1 MNPTQIPFHWEII
14 KDVANP
20 ILEAMNGEEWLKQV
34 GCAVCTLTPFNSL
47 PGGFVSFPMSRL
59 VWNGTLGL

>member
-1 MNPTQIPFHWEII
+1 MNPTTNSISWEID

-20 ILEAMNGEEWLKQV
+20 IVEAMNGEEWLKQV
-34 GCAVCTLTPFNSL
+34 GCAVCTLTPFNLL